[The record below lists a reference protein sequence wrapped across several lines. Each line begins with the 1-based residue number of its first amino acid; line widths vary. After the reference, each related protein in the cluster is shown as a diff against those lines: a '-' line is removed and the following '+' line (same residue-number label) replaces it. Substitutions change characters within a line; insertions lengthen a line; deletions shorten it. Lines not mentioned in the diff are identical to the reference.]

1 MSDLWAPSPAAQQPE
16 PTPAPTPRAAPA
28 KSSVTPER
36 KPKVPDAPST
46 AQRRASL
53 AVDGRLANV
62 SVSRHPFPGY
72 NLVDLQYEVDS
83 LADAADLQ
91 DVTKNLLLARRRLYY
106 VTQML
111 STAERKATEAKYEWK
126 AALNRKLLSV
136 SGGTEKERL
145 ALAELS
151 VEQEYSAY
159 LAAEQ
164 QSQDALNLLR
174 AIRTELDTLQNI
186 SYNIRAQMQ
195 I

>member
-1 MSDLWAPSPAAQQPE
+1 MSDDLWGPSPAAQQP
-16 PTPAPTPRAAPA
+16 APEAV
-28 KSSVTPER
+28 KSPVTPER
-36 KPKVPDAPST
+36 KAKVPEAPST

-53 AVDGRLANV
+53 AVDGKLA
-62 SVSRHPFPGY
+62 SVSTARHPFPGY
-72 NLVDLQYEVDS
+72 DLVELQYEVES

-111 STAERKATEAKYEWK
+111 STAERKSTEAKYEWK

-145 ALAELS
+145 ALAEMS
-151 VEQEYSAY
+151 VEGEYSRY

-195 I
+195 M